1 MNFTGAIITLS
12 IIASILAVV
21 KLAKVARRNKQKTNE
36 DPYKGFHLGEM
47 THHDLP
53 RFTERPSNQRW
64 AGRTGDSKSKDKGG
78 TKNEKGKSK
87 NKD

>member
-1 MNFTGAIITLS
+1 MDFTGAIIALS
-12 IIASILAVV
+12 IVTSILVIV
-21 KLAKVARRNKQKTNE
+21 KLAKVARLNKQKANE

-53 RFTERPSNQRW
+53 RFTQRPGTTRW
-64 AGRTGDSKSKDKGG
+64 DGRTGNLKKDKGG

>member
-12 IIASILAVV
+12 IIAGVLVII
-21 KLAKVARRNKQKTNE
+21 KLAKEARLKKQKTNE

-53 RFTERPSNQRW
+53 RFTERTGTQRW
-64 AGRTGDSKSKDKGG
+64 AGRTGDLKSKDKGG
-78 TKNEKGKSK
+78 IKNEKGKSK

>member
-12 IIASILAVV
+12 IIAGILAVV
-21 KLAKVARRNKQKTNE
+21 RLAKVARRNKQKTN

-53 RFTERPSNQRW
+53 RFTERTGTQRW
-64 AGRTGDSKSKDKGG
+64 AGRTGDSKRKDKGG
-78 TKNEKGKSK
+78 IKNEKGKGK